1 MSEIEI
7 IEAVDI
13 FSAEPARIGKKDSL
27 VTYTVD
33 KTRTYMI
40 TLPAEEA
47 TEERITEE
55 IRKAEE
61 ARGRIIGKKFE
72 V

>member
-1 MSEIEI
+1 MEIEI

-13 FSAEPARIGKKDSL
+13 FSTDPARVGQKDTM

-33 KTRTYMI
+33 KRRTYMVI
-40 TLPAEEA
+40 LPAEEA
-47 TEERITEE
+47 DEARIEAA
-55 IRKAEE
+55 IRQAEE
-61 ARGRIIGKKFE
+61 ARGKLIGKKFE

>member
-1 MSEIEI
+1 MEIEI

-13 FSAEPARIGKKDSL
+13 FSADPGRIGKRDRL

-33 KTRTYMI
+33 KRRTYMI

-47 TEERITEE
+47 TEDRIIEE
-55 IRKAEE
+55 VRKVEE
-61 ARGRIIGKKFE
+61 ARGKLIGKKFE